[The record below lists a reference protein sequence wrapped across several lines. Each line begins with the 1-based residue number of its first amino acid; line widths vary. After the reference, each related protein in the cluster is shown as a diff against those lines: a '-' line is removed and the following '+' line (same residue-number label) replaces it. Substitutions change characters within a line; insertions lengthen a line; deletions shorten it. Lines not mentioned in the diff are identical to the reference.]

1 MKINQ
6 VEQLVGITK
15 GNIRFYEKEGLLT
28 PGRNNENGYRDYSDA
43 DVAWLKKIKLLR
55 MLDVP
60 IEEILRLKS
69 GALTLEDAMGRH
81 IIQLE
86 RRQANLA
93 AAQGVCVQIRD
104 SRSQLDGLDADGVL
118 ASMERQEQEGTKFMN
133 VGKQDKLT
141 RYVSPVGAAV
151 VVLVMMAAFL
161 ALIVWGFTVSPEDAP
176 PIGVII
182 GLAAI
187 PVIVIIGV
195 LAALYR
201 RIKQIKGGDRG
212 AVHREGLGGPVQK
225 LRQGLHGVHEH
236 LCGRRDRELH
246 RHAQRGPAAGHQADG
261 GRGGEA
267 GSRRGAKR
275 PLRLRVHHAGGG
287 GDHGVWHGGALQG
300 VRAWTKSGIGPSCW

>member
-15 GNIRFYEKEGLLT
+15 GNIRFYEKEGLLA
-28 PGRNNENGYRDYSDA
+28 PGRNNDNGYRDYSDA

-69 GALTLEDAMGRH
+69 GQLTLEDAMGRH
-81 IIQLE
+81 MIQLQ

-93 AAQGVCVQIRD
+93 AAQGVCAQIRD
-104 SRSQLDGLDADGVL
+104 SRSQLDALDADRVL
-118 ASMERQEQEGTKFMN
+118 EGMERQEQEGTKFMN

-141 RYVSPVGAAV
+141 RYVSPVGAAA
-151 VVLVMMAAFL
+151 VVLVMMAAFI

-201 RIKQIKGGDRG
+201 RIKQI
-212 AVHREGLGGPVQK
+212 
-225 LRQGLHGVHEH
+225 
-236 LCGRRDRELH
+236 
-246 RHAQRGPAAGHQADG
+246 
-261 GRGGEA
+261 RGGEEDA
-267 GSRRGAKR
+267 A
-275 PLRLRVHHAGGG
+275 A
-287 GDHGVWHGGALQG
+287 QY
-300 VRAWTKSGIGPSCW
+300 

>member
-60 IEEILRLKS
+60 IEEIRLLKS
-69 GALTLEDAMGRH
+69 GSLTLEDAMGRH
-81 IIQLE
+81 MIQLE

-93 AAQGVCVQIRD
+93 AAQGVCAQIKE
-104 SRSQLDGLDADGVL
+104 SRSQLDSLDADGVL
-118 ASMERQEQEGTKFMN
+118 AGMERQEQEGTKFMN
-133 VGKQDKLT
+133 VGKQDKFT

-151 VVLVMMAAFL
+151 VVLAMMAAFI
-161 ALIVWGFTVSPEDAP
+161 ALIVWGFTVDAADAP
-176 PIGVII
+176 PIGVVI

-195 LAALYR
+195 LAALYQ
-201 RIKQIKGGDRG
+201 RIKQI
-212 AVHREGLGGPVQK
+212 
-225 LRQGLHGVHEH
+225 
-236 LCGRRDRELH
+236 
-246 RHAQRGPAAGHQADG
+246 
-261 GRGGEA
+261 RGGEEDA
-267 GSRRGAKR
+267 A
-275 PLRLRVHHAGGG
+275 A
-287 GDHGVWHGGALQG
+287 QY
-300 VRAWTKSGIGPSCW
+300 

>member
-28 PGRNNENGYRDYSDA
+28 PGRNNDNGYRDYSDA
-43 DVAWLKKIKLLR
+43 DVVWLKKIKLLR

-69 GALTLEDAMGRH
+69 GSLTLEDAMGRH

-93 AAQGVCVQIRD
+93 AAQGVCAQIRE
-104 SRSQLDGLDADGVL
+104 SRSQLDSLDADGVL

-161 ALIVWGFTVSPEDAP
+161 ALIVWGFTTAPEEAP
-176 PIGVII
+176 PVGIVIAI
-182 GLAAI
+182 AAI
-187 PVIVIIGV
+187 PVVVIVGV

-201 RIKQIKGGDRG
+201 RIKQI
-212 AVHREGLGGPVQK
+212 
-225 LRQGLHGVHEH
+225 
-236 LCGRRDRELH
+236 
-246 RHAQRGPAAGHQADG
+246 
-261 GRGGEA
+261 RGGEEDA
-267 GSRRGAKR
+267 A
-275 PLRLRVHHAGGG
+275 A
-287 GDHGVWHGGALQG
+287 QY
-300 VRAWTKSGIGPSCW
+300 

>member
-28 PGRNNENGYRDYSDA
+28 PGRNTENGYRDYSDA
-43 DVAWLKKIKLLR
+43 DVVWLKKIKLLR

-69 GALTLEDAMGRH
+69 GSLTLEDAMGRH

-86 RRQANLA
+86 RKQSNLA

-104 SRSQLDGLDADGVL
+104 SHSQLDADGVL

-151 VVLVMMAAFL
+151 VILVMMAAFL
-161 ALIVWGFTVSPEDAP
+161 ALIVWGFTTAPEEAP
-176 PIGVII
+176 PIGII
-182 GLAAI
+182 VSIAAV
-187 PVIVIIGV
+187 PVVVIIGV
-195 LAALYR
+195 LAALYQ
-201 RIKQIKGGDRG
+201 RIKQIKGGEED
-212 AVHREGLGGPVQK
+212 AA
-225 LRQGLHGVHEH
+225 
-236 LCGRRDRELH
+236 
-246 RHAQRGPAAGHQADG
+246 AQY
-261 GRGGEA
+261 
-267 GSRRGAKR
+267 
-275 PLRLRVHHAGGG
+275 
-287 GDHGVWHGGALQG
+287 
-300 VRAWTKSGIGPSCW
+300 

>member
-28 PGRNNENGYRDYSDA
+28 PGRNNDNGYRDYSDA

-81 IIQLE
+81 MIQLQ

-93 AAQGVCVQIRD
+93 AAQAVCGQIKD
-104 SRSQLDGLDADGVL
+104 SGCQLDSLDADGVL

-151 VVLVMMAAFL
+151 LIL
-161 ALIVWGFTVSPEDAP
+161 ALMGALIGLIVWGFTVDAADAP
-176 PIGVII
+176 PIGVVI

-187 PVIVIIGV
+187 PAVMIIGV
-195 LAALYR
+195 IVALYQ
-201 RIKQIKGGDRG
+201 RIKQIKGGEED
-212 AVHREGLGGPVQK
+212 AA
-225 LRQGLHGVHEH
+225 
-236 LCGRRDRELH
+236 
-246 RHAQRGPAAGHQADG
+246 AQY
-261 GRGGEA
+261 
-267 GSRRGAKR
+267 
-275 PLRLRVHHAGGG
+275 
-287 GDHGVWHGGALQG
+287 
-300 VRAWTKSGIGPSCW
+300 

>member
-28 PGRNNENGYRDYSDA
+28 PGRNSENGYRDYSDA
-43 DVAWLKKIKLLR
+43 DVVWLKKIKLLR

-69 GALTLEDAMGRH
+69 GSLTLEDAMGRH

-93 AAQGVCVQIRD
+93 AAQGVCVRIRD
-104 SRSQLDGLDADGVL
+104 SRSQLDALDADEVL

-161 ALIVWGFTVSPEDAP
+161 ALIVWGFTTDPADAP
-176 PIGVII
+176 PIGVVIAI
-182 GLAAI
+182 AAV
-187 PVIVIIGV
+187 PVVVIIGV
-195 LAALYR
+195 LAALYQ
-201 RIKQIKGGDRG
+201 RIKQIKGGEED
-212 AVHREGLGGPVQK
+212 AA
-225 LRQGLHGVHEH
+225 
-236 LCGRRDRELH
+236 
-246 RHAQRGPAAGHQADG
+246 AQY
-261 GRGGEA
+261 
-267 GSRRGAKR
+267 
-275 PLRLRVHHAGGG
+275 
-287 GDHGVWHGGALQG
+287 
-300 VRAWTKSGIGPSCW
+300 